1 MTVLALKDLLLF
13 WADRSGWLESARELK
28 MQAQKELLLCALLT
42 PASLLAIPLTEQRG
56 ALFGIP
62 MTKFNVAEFIAGIV
76 FFVVYMNAGR
86 LLLSRCIVRHVE
98 ES

>member
-1 MTVLALKDLLLF
+1 
-13 WADRSGWLESARELK
+13 
-28 MQAQKELLLCALLT
+28 MQAQKELLLCAVLT
-42 PASLLAIPLTEQRG
+42 PASLLAIPVAEQRG
-56 ALFGIP
+56 ALFGVRNI
-62 MTKFNVAEFIAGIV
+62 NVAELIAGIV